1 MTDKEF
7 AAQAMQLCKR
17 KPAPAPSPAETAA
30 AMIDMV
36 AAKAEQIAETETEY
50 LDEETG
56 LLRCRVCGG
65 KRQTMTPG
73 VPLLGIAPA
82 LVRCWCGCPTEYDRL
97 RAQERLDEIERRRAV
112 CFQGTKMASWNFER
126 DDRKRQ
132 DLTDA
137 AKQYA
142 EQFPQH
148 LKDSKGLLYYGPVGT
163 GKSFLAAC
171 IANAVIDQG
180 YRVRMTNFA
189 TVADDMQS
197 TWERSQYIKDLC
209 RYDLLIL
216 DDLGAERKSE
226 YMQEIVFNVIDAR
239 SRAAL
244 PVIVTTNLTRPEL
257 GNPADMA
264 YKRIYSRV
272 LERCLA
278 VEVDGNDRRMVAAGQ
293 NKNEMRRQLGM
304 EV

>member
-1 MTDKEF
+1 MTDEEF
-7 AAQAMQLCKR
+7 KAKAMQLCQN
-17 KPAPAPSPAETAA
+17 KPAPDPAPAEVADGLLQFA
-30 AMIDMV
+30 EAMV
-36 AAKAEQIAETETEY
+36 PRNEETEY

-56 LLRCRVCGG
+56 LLHCRVCGG
-65 KRQTMTPG
+65 KRQARTPG
-73 VPLLGIAPA
+73 VPLLGIPPK
-82 LVRCWCGCPTEYDRL
+82 LVRCWCKCPTDYDRL
-97 RAQERLDEIERRRAV
+97 REQERLDEIERRRSI
-112 CFQGTKMASWNFER
+112 CFQGTKMANWNFER
-126 DDRKRQ
+126 DDCKRQ

-197 TWERSQYIKDLC
+197 TWEKSQYIKDLC

-293 NKNEMRRQLGM
+293 NKNEMRRQLGL

>member
-1 MTDKEF
+1 MTDQEF
-7 AAQAMQLCKR
+7 ATRARQLCKNPPP
-17 KPAPAPSPAETAA
+17 PAPAPAEVADS
-30 AMIDMV
+30 MLGMV
-36 AAKAEQIAETETEY
+36 AAKVAKNEATEY
-50 LDEETG
+50 LDETTG

-65 KRQTMTPG
+65 KRQTIVTHPFTNEQRT
-73 VPLLGIAPA
+73 VP
-82 LVRCWCGCPTEYDRL
+82 CWCGCPTDYDRL
-97 RAQERLDEIERRRAV
+97 QEQGRLDEIARRRSV
-112 CFQGTKMASWNFER
+112 CFQGTNMASWNFDR
-126 DDRKRQ
+126 DDRKRPE
-132 DLTDA
+132 LSDA

-148 LKDSKGLLYYGPVGT
+148 LKDSRGLLYYGPVGT
-163 GKSFLAAC
+163 GKTFLAAC

-189 TVADDMQS
+189 TVANDMQS
-197 TWERSQYIKDLC
+197 TWEKDQYIKDLC

-239 SRAAL
+239 SRAHL

-278 VEVDGNDRRMVAAGQ
+278 VEVDGNDRRMVAAGH
-293 NKNEMRRQLGM
+293 NKNEMRRQLGL

>member
-1 MTDKEF
+1 MNDQEF
-7 AAQAMQLCKR
+7 KAQAMKLCKR
-17 KPAPAPSPAETAA
+17 PPAPPPSPAETAQ
-30 AMIDMV
+30 AMLKM
-36 AAKAEQIAETETEY
+36 AEAKVCVETETEY

-82 LVRCWCGCPTEYDRL
+82 LVRCWCGCPTDYDRL
-97 RAQERLDEIERRRAV
+97 RDQERLDEIERRRSV
-112 CFQGTKMASWNFER
+112 CFQGTNMASWNFAK
-126 DDRKRQ
+126 DDRKRPE
-132 DLTDA
+132 LSDA

-142 EQFPQH
+142 EQFKQH
-148 LKDSKGLLYYGPVGT
+148 LKDSRGLLYYGPVGT
-163 GKSFLAAC
+163 GKTFLAAC
-171 IANAVIDQG
+171 IANAVIDLG

-189 TVADDMQS
+189 TVANDMQS
-197 TWERSQYIKDLC
+197 TWEKDAYIKDLC

-239 SRAAL
+239 SRAHL

-293 NKNEMRRQLGM
+293 NKNEMRRQLGL